1 MVSTTEKNDSDVQES
16 VSMKALL
23 EAGVHFGHQTQR
35 WHPRMKQYIFT
46 QRNGIHIIDLQQ
58 TLGLLENACKF
69 ISKIAE
75 EGKSILFVGTKRQA
89 QDAVQQA
96 AHNSDM
102 FFVSHRWLGGMLTNF
117 STIQARIDYLVRLEE
132 RKAKGGFNLLTKKEA
147 LKLEDEIQRLTRNFG
162 GVKEMTKLPGALFV
176 VDIAREKIAVAEARR
191 MGIPIVALVDTDGD
205 PDLVDYVIPGN
216 DDAIRSIALIAGRIA
231 SAALEGFGMRVQ
243 EVADMVEPT
252 NIDQVAE
259 SDPEDATTQ
268 AIEADT
274 SAEIE
279 VATASGS
286 ELNEPQI
293 GADTEPES
301 SVIEGTTGAPIGGL
315 NAESEP
321 SVPGGSSDTV
331 DVENFESDASKAED
345 TPEPEGASQ

>member
-1 MVSTTEKNDSDVQES
+1 MVSTTEKNDSAVQES

-58 TLGLLENACKF
+58 TLGLLEDACKF

-89 QDAVQQA
+89 QDAVQHA
-96 AHNSDM
+96 ANNSDM

-117 STIQARIDYLVRLEE
+117 PTIQGRIDHLVRLEE

-162 GVKEMTKLPGALFV
+162 GVKEMTKLPGALFI

-205 PDLVDYVIPGN
+205 PELVDYVIPGN
-216 DDAIRSIALIAGRIA
+216 DDAIRSIGLIAGRIA
-231 SAALEGFGMRVQ
+231 SAALEGFGIRAQ
-243 EVADMVEPT
+243 EQAAL
-252 NIDQVAE
+252 AE
-259 SDPEDATTQ
+259 Q
-268 AIEADT
+268 IET
-274 SAEIE
+274 EN
-279 VATASGS
+279 ASGKDDEYGTAASGETDTNS
-286 ELNEPQI
+286 EAVSLGTPTAEVQAQDVISDNE
-293 GADTEPES
+293 
-301 SVIEGTTGAPIGGL
+301 V
-315 NAESEP
+315 
-321 SVPGGSSDTV
+321 SDTV
-331 DVENFESDASKAED
+331 ENNLETQTDSASIADNSETEVVGTDNSRESEEETA
-345 TPEPEGASQ
+345 

>member
-1 MVSTTEKNDSDVQES
+1 MVSTTEKNDSAVQES

-58 TLGLLENACKF
+58 TLGLLESACKF

-89 QDAVQQA
+89 QDAVQHA

-117 STIQARIDYLVRLEE
+117 STIQGRIDYLVRLEE
-132 RKAKGGFNLLTKKEA
+132 RKEKGGFNLLTKKEA

-162 GVKEMTKLPGALFV
+162 GVKEMTKLPGALFI

-205 PDLVDYVIPGN
+205 PELVDYVIPGN

-231 SAALEGFGMRVQ
+231 SAALEGFGLRVQ
-243 EVADMVEPT
+243 AGADLEEQMNQGDIPDSNLEEDTAPNNEAVVSNETESAGAPAAELHEGQVVSDTLPQSSADDVVEIPADAVSNVSGADNSLT
-252 NIDQVAE
+252 TGVQT
-259 SDPEDATTQ
+259 EDST
-268 AIEADT
+268 D
-274 SAEIE
+274 SAE
-279 VATASGS
+279 A
-286 ELNEPQI
+286 NQ
-293 GADTEPES
+293 
-301 SVIEGTTGAPIGGL
+301 
-315 NAESEP
+315 
-321 SVPGGSSDTV
+321 
-331 DVENFESDASKAED
+331 
-345 TPEPEGASQ
+345 